1 MNIGE
6 IVGRLIL
13 KLLEKEILSK
23 QDVVYI
29 LGEKNF
35 NQMLLTADLIMS
47 GIFTKEDLDNQLDK
61 LESEEEE

>member
-1 MNIGE
+1 MSIGE

-13 KLLEKEILSK
+13 KLLEKEILNK

-29 LGEKNF
+29 FGEKNF

-47 GIFTKEDLDNQLDK
+47 GIFTKEDLDNETKTKQ
-61 LESEEEE
+61 